1 MNNTIL
7 SVIHSLF
14 NSEKDKEKQFT
25 FQEIFDNV
33 ESILSEEWN
42 SNNTRSLSKDDLKE
56 VKMGEI
62 YKLLTLDGSFVRHED
77 NTWSK
82 RKINET

>member
-14 NSEKDKEKQFT
+14 SNESNEEKQFT
-25 FQEIFDNV
+25 FQEIFDKV
-33 ESILSEEWN
+33 ESILSNEWN
-42 SNNTRSLSKDDLKE
+42 NNNTRSLNKEELKE
-56 VKMGEI
+56 IKMGEI

>member
-7 SVIHSLF
+7 TIIHSLF
-14 NSEKDKEKQFT
+14 NDKSNEDRQFT
-25 FQEIFDNV
+25 FQEIFEKV
-33 ESILSEEWN
+33 ESMLFEEWN
-42 SNNTRSLSKDDLKE
+42 SNNTKSISKDKLLE
-56 VKMGEI
+56 IKMGET

-82 RKINET
+82 RKINEA

>member
-14 NSEKDKEKQFT
+14 NNESNEEREFT
-25 FQEIFDNV
+25 FQEIFDKV
-33 ESILSEEWN
+33 EFVLSEEWN
-42 SNNTRSLSKDDLKE
+42 SNNARSLSKDKLRE
-56 VKMGEI
+56 TKMGEI

-82 RKINET
+82 RKINEA